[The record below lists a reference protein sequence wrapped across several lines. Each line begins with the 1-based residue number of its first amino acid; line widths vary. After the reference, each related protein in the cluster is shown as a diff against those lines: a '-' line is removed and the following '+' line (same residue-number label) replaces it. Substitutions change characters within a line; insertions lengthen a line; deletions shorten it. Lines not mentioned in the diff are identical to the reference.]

1 MELNCMVVDDEL
13 VSRSIVNRYIENTN
27 FLNLQFECSN
37 GIEAVNILQ
46 EPEADVDLI
55 YLDIEMPEMSGM
67 EFLQSIDRAQEII
80 VTTSAEDYAVKA
92 FERSVTDYLVKPFE
106 YSRFLKASVKAK
118 DNIEALNRKNE
129 RQHDIYVK
137 CDSKLIKID
146 LKDIFYIE
154 ALADYVIF
162 VTNQGKHIVHYTMKG
177 IEKRLPGSYF
187 ARVHRSYIV
196 NTNKIENLQDL
207 AININGKSIPIGAS
221 YKENFMERLNFL

>member
-118 DNIEALNRKNE
+118 DNIEARNRKNE
-129 RQHDIYVK
+129 RQSDIYVQ
-137 CDSKLIKID
+137 CDSKLIKLD
-146 LKDIFYIE
+146 LKDILYVE

-162 VTNQGKHIVHYTMKG
+162 VTNHGKHIVHYTMKG

-207 AININGKSIPIGAS
+207 AININDKSIPIGAS
-221 YKENFMERLNFL
+221 YKEDFMERLNFL

>member
-37 GIEAVNILQ
+37 AIEAVNILQ

-67 EFLQSIDRAQEII
+67 EFLQSIEHTQEII

-146 LKDIFYIE
+146 LKDIFYVE